1 MHLSTGSKIHTDF
14 LDFLVAENEMS
25 AGGLL
30 VGSWTHRS
38 MVCSDDGAGD
48 KEVNECD
55 EEIRGGGLTQAMDG
69 IYGRRGSRNN
79 RW

>member
-14 LDFLVAENEMS
+14 LEFLVAVKEVS

-38 MVCSDDGAGD
+38 MVCSGDGAGD
-48 KEVNECD
+48 EEVNGCD
-55 EEIRGGGLTQAMDG
+55 EEIRGGGLTQDDG